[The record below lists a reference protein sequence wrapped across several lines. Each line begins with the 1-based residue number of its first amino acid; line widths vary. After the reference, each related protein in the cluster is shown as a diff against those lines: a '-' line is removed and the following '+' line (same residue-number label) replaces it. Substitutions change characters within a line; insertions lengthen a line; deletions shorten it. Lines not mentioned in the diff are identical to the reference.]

1 MPNPLSVVVLVVDDE
16 PLIRMNAIDIFEDH
30 GFAAIEAEDADDA
43 LVQLAAHPNICVLF
57 TDINMPGRLDGLDLA
72 RQVHALRPD
81 IQLIITSGKMRP
93 AQSEIPDD
101 GAFFSKPYNGDAVAK
116 LIATT
121 QRPMPEQPVTH

>member
-1 MPNPLSVVVLVVDDE
+1 MPSPSSVVVLVVDDE
-16 PLIRMNAIDIFEDH
+16 PLIRMNAVDVLEDH
-30 GFAAIEAEDADDA
+30 GFAAIEAADADDA
-43 LVQLAAHPNICVLF
+43 LVQLVAHPDINVLF

-93 AQSEIPDD
+93 AQAEIPDD
-101 GAFFSKPYNGDAVAK
+101 GTFFSKPYNGAAIAK

-121 QRPMPEQPVTH
+121 QGEANQPIAH